1 MAERR
6 VLFVHE
12 DKELPQLLERE
23 LSKRPSWVVAFEPF
37 GRPPKTSD
45 NHPYDLVILESKKG
59 WMGDLPLL
67 HHHLSVGHP
76 VPILAIPPG
85 LLKKN
90 GGRVLEAVQTLLED
104 SERPAR
110 SLTRSSGRSL
120 PQDPLLEDFVERKL
134 KDFVKKIKAGQQR
147 NLYALLLKEIERPL
161 ISLTLKET
169 NGNQIQAA
177 LILGMNR
184 NTLRKKIKELRI
196 PLKRN

>member
-1 MAERR
+1 MAQRR

-12 DKELPQLLERE
+12 DKELPQLLEKE
-23 LSKRPSWVVAFEPF
+23 LSKITSWVVAFEPF
-37 GRPPKTSD
+37 SRPSKISD
-45 NHPYDLVILESKKG
+45 NHHFDLVILESKKG
-59 WMGDLPLL
+59 WMGTL
-67 HHHLSVGHP
+67 HQVQHHPSGSHS
-76 VPILAIPPG
+76 VPILAIPPT

-90 GGRVLEAVQTLLED
+90 CKRVLEAIQTLLED
-104 SERPAR
+104 SERPTR
-110 SLTRSSGRSL
+110 SSTRSSGRSL

-134 KDFVKKIKAGQQR
+134 KDFVKKIKASQPK
-147 NLYALLLKEIERPL
+147 NLYTLLLNEIERPL